1 MSAPVDLHG
10 PALSQVALP
19 SPIHAMASTHVDAVE
34 PRCDGV
40 QFVEKPARF
49 VGKWPA
55 KIGKAPPVSFQG
67 NQMIVQAKDP
77 PGTGCDRVKSGQ
89 PPRAPLSGSHA
100 VRFIRIQ
107 D

>member
-1 MSAPVDLHG
+1 
-10 PALSQVALP
+10 
-19 SPIHAMASTHVDAVE
+19 MASTHVDAVE

-89 PPRAPLSGSHA
+89 PPRAPLSGSDA
-100 VRFIRIQ
+100 IGFIRIQ
-107 D
+107 N